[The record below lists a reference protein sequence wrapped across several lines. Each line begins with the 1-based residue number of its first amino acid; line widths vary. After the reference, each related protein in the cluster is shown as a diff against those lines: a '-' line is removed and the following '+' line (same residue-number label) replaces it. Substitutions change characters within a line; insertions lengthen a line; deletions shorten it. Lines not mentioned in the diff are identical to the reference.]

1 MEINGFSKIKYN
13 DNVKNIK
20 CRDVKEKTETSA
32 VDTKSEQTSEIV
44 KQEDTFVKEE
54 SQAVSS
60 ETGIYSK
67 ESIQKTV
74 EDMEEQRMQRL
85 TDMVTELLGE
95 QAKAKGLKFVGVK
108 IEGLEQ
114 SDEPYVPTQE
124 DIDEAKA
131 SIEEGGF
138 WSVDKVAGRIME
150 MAELLAGGDASKLDT
165 LKQAVIDGFGGAAS
179 ALGKSCLDDMP
190 DITRQ
195 TYDEVMNRF
204 DELKNKLSGGTDNI
218 DE

>member
-1 MEINGFSKIKYN
+1 MEINGFSNVKCN
-13 DNVKNIK
+13 TNVKNSK
-20 CRDVKEKTETSA
+20 CSDVEDRTDTSA
-32 VDTKSEQTSEIV
+32 VESKKEQSSEIV
-44 KQEDTFVKEE
+44 KQEDTFIKEE
-54 SQAVSS
+54 QQPVSS

-74 EDMEEQRMQRL
+74 EEMEEQRMQRMS
-85 TDMVTELLGE
+85 DMVTELLGE
-95 QAKAKGLKFVGVK
+95 QAKAKGLKFVGIK

-114 SDEPYVPTQE
+114 LGEEYVPTQE

-150 MAELLAGGDASKLDT
+150 MAELLAGGDASKLGT
-165 LKQAVIDGFGGAAS
+165 LKQAVIDGFGGAVS
-179 ALGKSCLDDMP
+179 AFGYSSMDDMP

-204 DELKNKLSGGTDNI
+204 DELENKLSGNV
-218 DE
+218 EE

>member
-32 VDTKSEQTSEIV
+32 VDTKNEQTSEIV

-179 ALGKSCLDDMP
+179 ALGKSCLDEMP